1 MEGVGWVAVRW
12 VAVLVRSAVSPCLNL
27 SSMLPSEH
35 LPNLPHRQFIA
46 LRRNN
51 LSIRVWVLAVAVPVS
66 GVDCAVRWIC
76 VLNPAVVVVG
86 YKPIL
91 I

>member
-1 MEGVGWVAVRW
+1 MEGVGWVVAGWV
-12 VAVLVRSAVSPCLNL
+12 VAVLVHSAVSPCLNL

-51 LSIRVWVLAVAVPVS
+51 LSIRVWVLAVPVS